1 MRSGGSGAEARTPQG
16 PPGHPHPTRQFPLT
30 QRLEQKRAIEGEDE
44 WRQVLQAH
52 YRQVTVD
59 PYHLVSR

>member
-1 MRSGGSGAEARTPQG
+1 MPQG